1 MNDIFE
7 EDEHSSAWHLIK
19 LTKKYWK
26 LQAVCIMELITIL
39 GFVVAFIIGCSLKI
53 IKRK

>member
-1 MNDIFE
+1 MNNIFE
-7 EDEHSSAWHLIK
+7 EDEHSSAWHLIE

-26 LQAVCIMELITIL
+26 LQAVCIMELITII
-39 GFVVAFIIGCSLKI
+39 GFVATFVIGCCLKN